1 MKMSTPSR
9 ESYSNVLQSLNE
21 IQVIT
26 GPDMNLRSKIDS
38 LVRSIENLSEK
49 KLRIDFEIKKQK
61 RSLARKRNELK
72 KSSAHFRA
80 TLESAAEIELRSGEF
95 VSRKELVEAID
106 NYLFQ
111 SSDRVLND

>member
-1 MKMSTPSR
+1 MTPSR
-9 ESYSNVLQSLNE
+9 KSYPSPVSVLNE
-21 IQVIT
+21 TQVIT

-38 LVRSIENLSEK
+38 LMRSIENLTEK

-80 TLESAAEIELRSGEF
+80 RLESADKIEFKNGETY
-95 VSRKELVEAID
+95 SRRELVEAVD

-111 SSDRVLND
+111 ESDRILND